1 VSVGAPP
8 DLEQSEAK
16 NRLGE
21 AQRHFGERQRKDGEK
36 RTQRE
41 RDSTLWKL

>member
-1 VSVGAPP
+1 MSVDAPP

-16 NRLGE
+16 NRLDE
-21 AQRHFGERQRKDGEK
+21 VQRHFGERQRKDGEK
-36 RTQRE
+36 RAQCE